1 MTFWEAD
8 LPASA
13 KIQSMRRQRK
23 KQRVKRPPPAIT
35 NQILQDAATQYLSRY
50 VATAEQLRR
59 VLVRKVD
66 KTLRARGEGDRRQ
79 ALALVEKEI
88 ERRIAG
94 GYIEDQRVAN
104 AWTDHLHRQG
114 KSKQQIRSRLLSKG
128 VDSSVIA
135 TAIEAL
141 EEEHQYAGFLAAATY
156 ARKRGF
162 GPFRTD
168 AEQRRARKVK
178 DVASM
183 LRAGHSYDVV
193 KDIFD
198 CSDLDE
204 LELLIQE
211 RE

>member
-1 MTFWEAD
+1 MK
-8 LPASA
+8 PA
-13 KIQSMRRQRK
+13 K
-23 KQRVKRPPPAIT
+23 KKKKSQRPPPAIT
-35 NQILQDAATQYLSRY
+35 STVLQDSATRYLSRY

-59 VLVRKVD
+59 VLIRKVD
-66 KTLRARGEGDRRQ
+66 KTLRARGEGDRLQ
-79 ALALVEKEI
+79 ALELVEKEI
-88 ERRIAG
+88 SRRIAG

-104 AWTDHLHRQG
+104 AWTDHLYRQG
-114 KSKQQIRSRLLSKG
+114 KSTPQIRTRLLSKG
-128 VDSSVIA
+128 VDSSVIT
-135 TAIEAL
+135 TAIKAL
-141 EEEHQYAGFLAAATY
+141 EEEHQYAGFLAAVTY

-162 GPFRTD
+162 GPFRID

-183 LRAGHSYDVV
+183 IRAGHRYEVV

-204 LELLIQE
+204 LDLLIQE

>member
-1 MTFWEAD
+1 
-8 LPASA
+8 
-13 KIQSMRRQRK
+13 MRYK
-23 KQRVKRPPPAIT
+23 KKKDRSKRPPPAIT
-35 NQILQDAATQYLSRY
+35 SQILQDSATRYLGRY

-59 VLVRKVD
+59 VLIRKVD
-66 KTLRARGEGDRRQ
+66 KTIKARGEGDRHQ
-79 ALALVEKEI
+79 ALVLVEKEVD
-88 ERRIAG
+88 RRVAA

-104 AWTDHLHRQG
+104 SWTDHWHRQG
-114 KSKQQIRSRLLSKG
+114 KSKQQIRSRLMLKG
-128 VDSSVIA
+128 VNSSVI
-135 TAIEAL
+135 TSAIEAL
-141 EEEHQYAGFLAAATY
+141 EEEHQYAGFLSAVTY

-162 GPFRTD
+162 GPFRMD
-168 AEQRRARKVK
+168 VELRRSRKTK

-204 LELLIQE
+204 LEVLIQE